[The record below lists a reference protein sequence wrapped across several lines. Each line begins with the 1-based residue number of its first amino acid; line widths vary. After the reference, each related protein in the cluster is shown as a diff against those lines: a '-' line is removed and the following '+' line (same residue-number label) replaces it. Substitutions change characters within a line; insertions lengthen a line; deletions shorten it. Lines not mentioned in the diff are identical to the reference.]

1 VPRTLGR
8 SDIGREDC
16 RRRNELGDLA
26 DLDVRPRGA
35 SLADGVMHL
44 GFIHDFANF
53 AKAA

>member
-1 VPRTLGR
+1 LAVKTAGA
-8 SDIGREDC
+8 EMK
-16 RRRNELGDLA
+16 LGDLA

-53 AKAA
+53 AKSA